1 MFIGTSVLKKHMKK
15 AYDTGFL
22 HIGNKEEGLY
32 ICTGHIAVWIDNE
45 YIPNKVKALVMEFAG
60 TMPDTDAVFKVSKA
74 EPIPQYELD
83 QEIFYLSNMW
93 NRYKIPCTR
102 TKVHLDLCGLH
113 EVFQNNGTK
122 TLYIVPDTYLDLID
136 LGEID
141 YDYEN
146 LPTGPSTMLGGQFM
160 WSNATCKLLIT
171 ASKMPEDNKVL
182 ENLKIINFEEVMK

>member
-1 MFIGTSVLKKHMKK
+1 MFISTSVLKKHMKK

-22 HIGNKEEGLY
+22 HIGNKEEGLL
-32 ICTGHIAVWIDNE
+32 ISTDRIAVWIDSE

-74 EPIPQYELD
+74 EPTPQYVLD
-83 QEIFYLSNMW
+83 QDYFYLRNMW
-93 NRYKIPCTR
+93 NNYKTPCTR
-102 TKVHLDLCGLH
+102 TKVHIDLCESH
-113 EVFQNNGTK
+113 EVFQNNK
-122 TLYIVPDTYLDLID
+122 SMKLSIVRDDCLDIID
-136 LGEID
+136 IGEID

-171 ASKMPEDNKVL
+171 ASKMPEDNEVL
-182 ENLKIINFEEVMK
+182 KSLQLINFKEVMK